1 MAIAQVAG
9 GGPRAFSAN
18 SGRIL
23 MAGATESG
31 LVLRGGPWVPAHIQ
45 CMMLVAR
52 LVFLHDAAAMPSHRS
67 ALLILLFT

>member
-1 MAIAQVAG
+1 
-9 GGPRAFSAN
+9 
-18 SGRIL
+18 